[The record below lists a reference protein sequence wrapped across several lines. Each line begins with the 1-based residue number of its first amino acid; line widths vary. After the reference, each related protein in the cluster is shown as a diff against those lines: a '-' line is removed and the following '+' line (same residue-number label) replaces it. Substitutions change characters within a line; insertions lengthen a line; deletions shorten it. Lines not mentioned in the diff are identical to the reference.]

1 MLEVLA
7 VHRRRWQWLAMLEDT
22 STSGRRTL
30 KRVYSFQWAGE
41 KHLPFSDAL
50 AMLEH
55 TSRTAKNKTAITAAF
70 VVMDL
75 QDGKPA

>member
-7 VHRRRWQWLAMLEDT
+7 VHRRAVKFEKGYT
-22 STSGRRTL
+22 VF
-30 KRVYSFQWAGE
+30 KRAGE

-55 TSRTAKNKTAITAAF
+55 KQGQKSLTRAGRG
-70 VVMDL
+70 L
-75 QDGKPA
+75 